1 MKILFVNHFPLTGS
15 GSGVYT
21 CNLAKS
27 LTAKGHECAII
38 FPDNR
43 SEYEKYDGI
52 ELFPVFFKNKEVI
65 EGSRAGGV

>member
-27 LTAKGHECAII
+27 LRNKGHECAII
-38 FPDNR
+38 FPEHR
-43 SEYEKYDGI
+43 KEYESYDGI
-52 ELFPVFFKNKEVI
+52 KLYPVFFKNK
-65 EGSRAGGV
+65 